1 MDFTLLLLSIIHFG
15 QDTRGKNKLLEGKGS
30 VGMLLSYSG
39 CQILQF
45 SNQMHETIC
54 AERLKNTSPRA
65 NKCKL
70 AKRNVFT
77 FTDTVYIILMSSLRL
92 IITSTH
98 SFFSSTRTTQS
109 PEVKKKLQNIRKNRK
124 NQTGTNYVPFIPTE
138 KAPRLTQ
145 RNTESLAALLPVN
158 YEIFPLILA
167 PIFSS
172 AKAEC
177 KYMLSAN
184 MLNPACR

>member
-70 AKRNVFT
+70 DFHRYCLHYSNVQPQTNYYKYTLLLLFH
-77 FTDTVYIILMSSLRL
+77 
-92 IITSTH
+92 TH
-98 SFFSSTRTTQS
+98 HPKPRG
-109 PEVKKKLQNIRKNRK
+109 KKKNSKTLGK
-124 NQTGTNYVPFIPTE
+124 TE
-138 KAPRLTQ
+138 KIKQERIMYHLFQ
-145 RNTESLAALLPVN
+145 Q
-158 YEIFPLILA
+158 
-167 PIFSS
+167 
-172 AKAEC
+172 K
-177 KYMLSAN
+177 KHQD
-184 MLNPACR
+184 

>member
-15 QDTRGKNKLLEGKGS
+15 QDTRGKNILEGKGS

-109 PEVKKKLQNIRKNRK
+109 PEVKKNNSKTLGK
-124 NQTGTNYVPFIPTE
+124 TE
-138 KAPRLTQ
+138 KIKQERIMYHLFQ
-145 RNTESLAALLPVN
+145 Q
-158 YEIFPLILA
+158 
-167 PIFSS
+167 
-172 AKAEC
+172 K
-177 KYMLSAN
+177 KHQD
-184 MLNPACR
+184 

>member
-70 AKRNVFT
+70 ANRNVFT

-109 PEVKKKLQNIRKNRK
+109 PEVKKKTKTLGK
-124 NQTGTNYVPFIPTE
+124 TE
-138 KAPRLTQ
+138 KIKQERIMYHLFQ
-145 RNTESLAALLPVN
+145 Q
-158 YEIFPLILA
+158 
-167 PIFSS
+167 
-172 AKAEC
+172 K
-177 KYMLSAN
+177 KHQD
-184 MLNPACR
+184 

>member
-30 VGMLLSYSG
+30 GGMLLSYSG

-109 PEVKKKLQNIRKNRK
+109 PEVKKKPRNVRKNRK
-124 NQTGTNYVPFIPTE
+124 KSN
-138 KAPRLTQ
+138 
-145 RNTESLAALLPVN
+145 RNELCTIYSNRKSTKTDTKEYRKPCSPAARKL
-158 YEIFPLILA
+158 
-167 PIFSS
+167 
-172 AKAEC
+172 
-177 KYMLSAN
+177 
-184 MLNPACR
+184 